1 VAVVIGLLGGIQN
14 ATSAVFGVVYS
25 QMRGIIVP
33 KDAPESEEIETPAT
47 ETPATEWAQSRKNP
61 V

>member
-1 VAVVIGLLGGIQN
+1 LGGIQN